1 MKILKPALY
10 ALVIVAAVAGFG
22 WFFVSQLGAGRPA
35 DGLAGVL
42 LTPPPGYAIVE
53 RGELAPTAAA
63 AELAGQIQHADK
75 VGLKLRRDGATLYWL
90 ADVSG
95 DQLEELA
102 GRNGTRVQTLW
113 RGGLRQRLAWGRIHG
128 SFAAPGL
135 PAPEVKNLYH

>member
-1 MKILKPALY
+1 MKVLKPLLY
-10 ALVIVAAVAGFG
+10 VLVIAGALAGFG

-35 DGLAGVL
+35 EGLAGVL
-42 LTPPPGYAIVE
+42 LTPPPGYTLIE
-53 RGELAPTAAA
+53 RGELTPAAAA
-63 AELAGQIQHADK
+63 AELAGQIQQADK
-75 VGLKLRRDGATLYWL
+75 VGLKFQRDGSTVYWL

-102 GRNGTRVQTLW
+102 GRNGTRVRTLW
-113 RGGLRQRLAWGRIHG
+113 RGGLRQRLAWGSIHG